1 VIKEN
6 LSINELIDLVDSTNR
21 AMDSSLM
28 SLVSERL
35 YYAAHT
41 MVLIEDCL
49 FYARIY
55 GDKDKTGEGGIRR
68 QKLIDDSE
76 AIINLI
82 RNGGLYP

>member
-21 AMDSSLM
+21 AMNSSLM

-35 YYAAHT
+35 YYAAHA

-49 FYARIY
+49 FYARSY
-55 GDKDKTGEGGIRR
+55 EDKDKTGEGRIRR
-68 QKLIDDSE
+68 EELIDRIENIVSFIKKGE
-76 AIINLI
+76 F
-82 RNGGLYP
+82 R

>member
-1 VIKEN
+1 MSKEN

-35 YYAAHT
+35 YYAAHA

-49 FYARIY
+49 FYARSY
-55 GDKDKTGEGGIRR
+55 EDKDKTGEGRIRR
-68 QKLIDDSE
+68 EELIDRIENIVSF
-76 AIINLI
+76 IKKGQF
-82 RNGGLYP
+82 R

>member
-1 VIKEN
+1 MSKEN

-21 AMDSSLM
+21 AMDSNLM

-35 YYAAHT
+35 YYASRAIA
-41 MVLIEDCL
+41 LIEDCL
-49 FYARIY
+49 FYARSY
-55 GDKDKTGEGGIRR
+55 EDKDKTGEGRIRR

-76 AIINLI
+76 SIINLI

>member
-28 SLVSERL
+28 RLVSDRL
-35 YYAAHT
+35 YYASRA

-49 FYARIY
+49 FYARSY
-55 GDKDKTGEGGIRR
+55 EDKDKTGEGRIRR
-68 QKLIDDSE
+68 EELIDRIENIVSFIKKGE
-76 AIINLI
+76 F
-82 RNGGLYP
+82 R

>member
-1 VIKEN
+1 VSKEN

-35 YYAAHT
+35 YYAAHA

-49 FYARIY
+49 FYARSY
-55 GDKDKTGEGGIRR
+55 EDKDKTGEGRIRR
-68 QKLIDDSE
+68 EELIDRIENIVSF
-76 AIINLI
+76 IKKGQF
-82 RNGGLYP
+82 R